1 MIELAH
7 YLGKLKG
14 VSEIDE
20 GYTPITLRN
29 IKCIDQESLDIES
42 TVISLQKYIKN

>member
-1 MIELAH
+1 MRMVELAY

-20 GYTPITLRN
+20 GYTPVTLR
-29 IKCIDQESLDIES
+29 
-42 TVISLQKYIKN
+42 